1 MIQICVHINKTVRTF
16 SCQGYIMLRQGLTE
30 IPRNEF
36 SKMLYNDLE
45 AEFAMVTVAAILY
58 TSAKRKNQAH
68 KQINQLFLF
77 LENVYELFSSS
88 VFTTI
93 HQSPNVWPIKWVG
106 FICKETL
113 LSHMIYNYWTSALQA
128 EFGNRLVNASMFIRL
143 NLFWDFLIKFFLKG
157 K

>member
-1 MIQICVHINKTVRTF
+1 
-16 SCQGYIMLRQGLTE
+16 MLRQGLTE

-36 SKMLYNDLE
+36 LKVLYNDLE

-68 KQINQLFLF
+68 KQTNQLFLF

-93 HQSPNVWPIKWVG
+93 HQSPNV
-106 FICKETL
+106 
-113 LSHMIYNYWTSALQA
+113 
-128 EFGNRLVNASMFIRL
+128 
-143 NLFWDFLIKFFLKG
+143 
-157 K
+157 